1 MKILEISEI
10 YQKVVKMD
18 KNRKNDLVQIL
29 GYLYE
34 IYTFDPLFWGSWTV
48 KNEGE
53 NGLNWT

>member
-34 IYTFDPLFWGSWTV
+34 IYTFGPLFWGSWTV
-48 KNEGE
+48 KNEG
-53 NGLNWT
+53 